1 MADLIDLE
9 VCSQGVQQAIQ
20 DEDYEKGAAHIH
32 RFLSIDQLSLQRT
45 ATDVEN
51 VSSVLKAVQTL
62 QDAATKLRSIV
73 QFKFDE
79 AVAED
84 DLAHIE
90 RIFKVFPLLGMH
102 DEGIR
107 RFCIY
112 LCGKVR

>member
-1 MADLIDLE
+1 M
-9 VCSQGVQQAIQ
+9 
-20 DEDYEKGAAHIH
+20 
-32 RFLSIDQLSLQRT
+32 
-45 ATDVEN
+45 
-51 VSSVLKAVQTL
+51 SSVLKAVQTL

-107 RFCIY
+107 RFCVY
-112 LCGKVR
+112 LCGKVRGASSSGNFG